1 MTISMILHFSVAP
14 THAVELCFAS
24 FGMPTRDEPKVL
36 AFENLECKNH
46 GNEKEISARL
56 TNSKA
61 NAHRKHEQGFVRGAI
76 PLSITHFFC
85 PPSAREFVKAEK
97 IRGAGKCL
105 EAKSSN
111 ISVIAASLQRRQ
123 LRLHFYAQDKTSRPR
138 SGSGDLATH
147 NKSCLKKKRSCP
159 KHDMG

>member
-1 MTISMILHFSVAP
+1 MILHFSVAP

-61 NAHRKHEQGFVRGAI
+61 NAH
-76 PLSITHFFC
+76 
-85 PPSAREFVKAEK
+85 
-97 IRGAGKCL
+97 
-105 EAKSSN
+105 
-111 ISVIAASLQRRQ
+111 
-123 LRLHFYAQDKTSRPR
+123 
-138 SGSGDLATH
+138 
-147 NKSCLKKKRSCP
+147 
-159 KHDMG
+159 